1 MKITLNEEES
11 QHYLDLQ
18 ENYDN
23 IRGVLL
29 LEAEKAIARNAEIA
43 TLTATIQEL
52 QATLEAREAAMK
64 IQDTSYTESLSRVT
78 RDSQFAKDLE
88 PVSAPL
94 PPWKQEVLL
103 LSGTE
108 QIPLDT
114 VYNSRWSRL
123 DIDSF
128 KAFVTKTGIY
138 GSEYRTISFL
148 AEHFGRTEASIKT
161 KVYELFNGTRYI
173 RDNKILEKYSGPK
186 GNS

>member
-23 IRGVLL
+23 IMQVLL
-29 LEAEKAIARNAEIA
+29 QESEKAIARNAEIA

-103 LSGTE
+103 PTGTE

-114 VYNSRWSRL
+114 VYNTRWSKL
-123 DIDSF
+123 DLDSF
-128 KAFVTKTGIY
+128 KAFITKTGIY

-186 GNS
+186 GNL